1 MRNKS
6 TGDIVMATWFEKL
19 ETETKQVKET
29 HAFKLLVVRA
39 ARKDPAKRTA
49 KENEALA
56 IARKLA
62 GE

>member
-1 MRNKS
+1 
-6 TGDIVMATWFEKL
+6 MATWFEKL

-29 HAFKLLVVRA
+29 RAFKLLVVRA
-39 ARKDPAKRTA
+39 ARKDPAKRTP

-62 GE
+62 GA